1 MSISDAQRELLVQR
15 LQVKLAAKKGVKA
28 PVLPPAAVK
37 LDGILGKPELGMR
50 DAFGQVFK
58 RRGHLAAG
66 IAEKAPAALLGAG
79 GAIGL
84 EALRRKIFN
93 RPPTVMQEIFGRGG
107 IGRRAV
113 GLGLLAAGLG
123 AGAAG
128 VSKAVDYTADHYGK
142 KKAFDD
148 MLKHSPSLKE
158 HSQKDLHAAF
168 NTLHKFNPDM
178 ATDPLTASSFMRRAM
193 MFKEEGIQPADVL
206 TIANARKLRT
216 EAMDKKNEFGVL
228 RSAFVGTGKDMP
240 HAWEPGR

>member
-15 LQVKLAAKKGVKA
+15 LQVKLAAKKGAKA
-28 PVLPPAAVK
+28 PVPPPAVPK

-66 IAEKAPAALLGAG
+66 IAEKAPVAILGAG

-93 RPPTVMQEIFGRGG
+93 RPPTVMQEIFGHGG
-107 IGRRAV
+107 VGRRAL
-113 GLGLLAAGLG
+113 GLGVLAAGLG

-128 VSKAVDYTADHYGK
+128 ISKAIDYTSDHYGK
-142 KKAFDD
+142 KKAFDA
-148 MLKHSPSLKE
+148 MLKHTPSLKE
-158 HSQKDLHAAF
+158 HSQRDLQTTF

-178 ATDPLTASSFMRRAM
+178 AEDPLTASSFMRRAM
-193 MFKEEGIQPADVL
+193 MFKDEGIQPADIL
-206 TIANARKLRT
+206 TIANARKLRA

-240 HAWEPGR
+240 QMWKADK